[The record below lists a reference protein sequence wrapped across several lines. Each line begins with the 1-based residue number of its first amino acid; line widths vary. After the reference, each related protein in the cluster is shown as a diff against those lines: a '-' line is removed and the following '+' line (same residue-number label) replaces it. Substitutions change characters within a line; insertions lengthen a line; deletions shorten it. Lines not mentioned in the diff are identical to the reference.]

1 MIQAGGTSIPVFTI
15 PRLFTHQE
23 CDDLSNAMKKYAEKH
38 EAAVYTDDTYGVD
51 TSPKFRKGT
60 VYSRNFKNH
69 KTEFIAHMQTDR
81 LNYALMRFQQ
91 DTGIRSIL
99 TPGAFEFQ
107 LAVYDQADD
116 HFKIHRD
123 SSPDLGRWADESM
136 STVRKVSM
144 SIPLSNTQE
153 YEGCGLRFETKEKQT
168 VRVQADKGDAVIFPS
183 WLMHQVDPLISGTRE
198 SLVVWAHG
206 DFWI

>member
-1 MIQAGGTSIPVFTI
+1 MIQAGGTNIPVLTI

-23 CDDLSNAMKKYAEKH
+23 CDDLSGAMKKYATKE
-38 EAAVYTDDTYGVD
+38 EAAVYTDQTYGID
-51 TSPKFRKGT
+51 TTPEFRKGS
-60 VYSRNFKNH
+60 VYSRTVNNYKS
-69 KTEFIAHMQTDR
+69 EFITHMQTDR
-81 LNYALMRFQQ
+81 LNYAIQKFHL
-91 DTGIRSIL
+91 DTGIRSIV
-99 TPGAFEFQ
+99 TPGVFEFQ

-123 SSPDLGRWADESM
+123 ASPDLGRWADENLK
-136 STVRKVSM
+136 TVRKISM